1 MDMDKILERAN
12 SIALKAVKQQRKEHL
27 AKIRFLDEIAAL
39 FQEMVKQSRADRLA
53 EKVRA
58 RSFAKLTSPPGK
70 VVGRDGKPD
79 RR

>member
-27 AKIRFLDEIAAL
+27 AKIRFLDELAAL

-53 EKVRA
+53 KRA
-58 RSFAKLTSPPGK
+58 RARKFSKLTYPEGK
-70 VVGRDGKPD
+70 LGDRDGKL
-79 RR
+79 RG

>member
-12 SIALKAVKQQRKEHL
+12 LIALKAVKQQRKEHL

-53 EKVRA
+53 VKARA
-58 RSFAKLTSPPGK
+58 RSFAKLTRPPVK
-70 VVGRDGKPD
+70 IVA
-79 RR
+79 